1 MEALEETQM
10 VDDNEFVEVELTEME
25 REKER
30 DEVGQEIELGL
41 GVVLPDKEFDRV
53 PETQRVGHTVGVEEV
68 ENVADI
74 HSLALKE

>member
-30 DEVGQEIELGL
+30 DEVGQEIVLGL
-41 GVVLPDKEFDRV
+41 GVVLPDKELDRV
-53 PETQRVGHTVGVEEV
+53 PETQRVGLTVGVEEV

>member
-1 MEALEETQM
+1 M

-30 DEVGQEIELGL
+30 DEVGQDIELGL
-41 GVVLPDKEFDRV
+41 GVVLPDKELDRV
-53 PETQRVGHTVGVEEV
+53 PETQRVGLTVGVEEV

>member
-1 MEALEETQM
+1 MEALEVTQM

-25 REKER
+25 RGKER

-41 GVVLPDKEFDRV
+41 GVVLPDKELDRV
-53 PETQRVGHTVGVEEV
+53 PETQRVGLTVGVEEV
-68 ENVADI
+68 EKVDDI

>member
-1 MEALEETQM
+1 M

-30 DEVGQEIELGL
+30 DEVGQDIELGL
-41 GVVLPDKEFDRV
+41 GVVLPDKELDRV
-53 PETQRVGHTVGVEEV
+53 PETQRVGLKVGVEEV